1 MKRTGSEWIALAVI
15 IILMGMLYLTNS
27 LSLFHHLIYDHFYE
41 AENSATSK
49 IVIVGIDDLTYTEV
63 GRWPLSREIQ
73 SDLFNK
79 ILKDQPAVLGIDI
92 LYDSNVSEVE
102 DQTLIDTLQGKNV
115 VVAKAFST
123 NSLELVD
130 QNQSMIAPF
139 EALNAVVASGY
150 INTEPNS
157 VDGVVRTIALKKHYY
172 QEEVFSFDYKIVEAY
187 AKAMAPKNIEARL
200 AALRLNESLYI
211 DYAGSSGT
219 YDVISAYEVLDE
231 RLPDGYFEDR
241 IVLFGPYAVGM
252 QDNYT
257 TPLDKVTDMYGV
269 EVHAN
274 IIQNLLDD
282 SFRVNGS
289 PIVVLLLIPLFGII
303 SFFLSKKITLTLTLI
318 ANGLLI
324 LIISVAGKLA
334 FTSGSVYEIIYPIGV
349 VLLVT
354 IVMMAYRYIEQL
366 VEKRRITQ
374 IFGKYVAPQIV
385 DKILEAGE
393 EHLKLGGDKKEITV
407 LFVDIRGFT
416 PLSEVASPEEVVE
429 ILNNYLEL
437 CSNAIFNH
445 DGTLD
450 KFIGDAA
457 MAIFNAPTELED
469 HAYRAVQTA
478 WEMKTN
484 GEKLK
489 QMLFERF
496 GKEVAFGIGINTG
509 EAIVGNI
516 GSSAR
521 MDYTAIGDTVN
532 IASRLEGQAKPGQI
546 LISKATFDAVQDKI
560 TSTSLGKVSV
570 KGKENNIE
578 VYQVEGLLP

>member
-1 MKRTGSEWIALAVI
+1 MKRISSEWITLTVI
-15 IILMGMLYLTNS
+15 IILMCLLYVNDGLGLFHNLLYDNFYEEENLTNP
-27 LSLFHHLIYDHFYE
+27 E
-41 AENSATSK
+41 
-49 IVIVGIDDLTYTEV
+49 IVIVGIDDLTYLEV
-63 GRWPLSREIQ
+63 GRWPFSRELQ
-73 SDLFNK
+73 SDIFQR
-79 ILKDQPAVLGIDI
+79 ILKDEPAVLGIDI
-92 LYDSNVSEVE
+92 LYDASISEVE
-102 DQTLIDTLQGKNV
+102 DQALIEVLKAKNV

-123 NSLELVD
+123 NTLELTD
-130 QNQSMIAPF
+130 QQESMIEPF
-139 EALNAVVASGY
+139 EGLNGVVESGY
-150 INTEPNS
+150 INADPNS
-157 VDGVVRTIALKKHYY
+157 IDGVVRTVFLKKNY
-172 QEEVFSFDYKIVEAY
+172 QEEEVVSFDYKIVEVL
-187 AKAMAPKNIEARL
+187 AKNWGSKDLENQL
-200 AALRLNESLYI
+200 AAINVNEKYYI
-211 DYAGSSGT
+211 NYAGGPGS
-219 YDVISAYEVLDE
+219 YEEISAYEILE
-231 RLPDGYFEDR
+231 GLWPEGYFEDK

-269 EVHAN
+269 EVHAT
-274 IIQNLLDD
+274 IIQNLLED
-282 SFRVNGS
+282 SFRSEGS
-289 PIVVLLLIPLFGII
+289 PYLIILLIPICGII
-303 SFFLSKKITLTLTLI
+303 SFYLNKKFSLTITLM

-324 LIISVAGKLA
+324 MVISLFSNMAFAAGK
-334 FTSGSVYEIIYPIGV
+334 VYETIYPLVMI
-349 VLLVT
+349 LLVT

-393 EHLKLGGDKKEITV
+393 ENLKLGGDKKEITV

-416 PLSEVASPEEVVE
+416 PLSEVAAPEEVVE
-429 ILNNYLEL
+429 ILNDYLEL

-469 HAYRAVQTA
+469 HAFRALQTA
-478 WEMKTN
+478 WEMKIK
-484 GEKLK
+484 GEELK
-489 QMLFERF
+489 EVLFQRF

-516 GSSAR
+516 GSSVR

-546 LISKATFDAVQDKI
+546 LISKATLDAVQDRI
-560 TSTSLGKVSV
+560 TSTALGEFTV
-570 KGKENNIE
+570 KGKENKIE
-578 VYQVEGLLP
+578 VYQVESLLN